1 MDEYNEEEFNEFNEN
16 NERLRMHFRE
26 MEKEMLKI
34 DLSRG
39 GVMPMTID
47 DFSDLFGEPTEDD
60 LYDITQAYMKQYHTH
75 GEEFVP
81 IIIDAYGK
89 EWVEFLLKYNEN
101 VEEYELCS
109 IFRDHLNDYKKSAS
123 TSN

>member
-1 MDEYNEEEFNEFNEN
+1 MDEYNEEEFNEN
-16 NERLRMHFRE
+16 NEHIRRHFRE

-109 IFRDHLNDYKKSAS
+109 IFRDHLNDYKKSVS

>member
-109 IFRDHLNDYKKSAS
+109 IFRDHLNDYKKSVS

>member
-1 MDEYNEEEFNEFNEN
+1 MDEYNEEEFNEN
-16 NERLRMHFRE
+16 NEHIRRHFRE

-109 IFRDHLNDYKKSAS
+109 IFRDHLNDYKKSVA